1 MIMHTHVF
9 SLRYPSGSAEEKAFL
24 AEAHNIAGFYGVKNF
39 KVWRQI
45 ASQTQGE
52 FGISMEFD
60 TKEEFEEYMK
70 DRPHLDFAFAR
81 WFPAITVSQDITFES
96 LAGA

>member
-9 SLRYPSGSAEEKAFL
+9 SLKHPSGSPEEKQFL
-24 AEAHNIAGFYGVKNF
+24 VDADNIAKFHGVKNF
-39 KVWRQI
+39 RVWRQI
-45 ASQTQGE
+45 STQTECQ

-60 TKEEFEEYMK
+60 TDEDFEEYMK

-81 WFPAITVSQDITFES
+81 WFPAITLSRDITFKS
-96 LAGA
+96 LD